1 MSMQIIYGKVINNEV
16 VFEKGNRGVN
26 LTEVLKNV
34 CCDFFVEKKYMED
47 TEEISYK
54 TMDYDVV
61 KKFLANL
68 IKVENKT
75 WAEFKDAK
83 GNTLREEKVN
93 QLRDF
98 SLVKNQ
104 IAGML
109 LQDCDNSS
117 KVLVLI

>member
-1 MSMQIIYGKVINNEV
+1 
-16 VFEKGNRGVN
+16 
-26 LTEVLKNV
+26 
-34 CCDFFVEKKYMED
+34 MED
-47 TEEISYK
+47 SEEISYK

-61 KKFLANL
+61 KEFLANL
-68 IKVENKT
+68 IEVENKT

-83 GNTLREEKVN
+83 GNTLKEEKGR
-93 QLRDF
+93 QLKDF

-104 IAGML
+104 ITGML